1 MYVQLVI
8 ELLYKFVLEFMET
21 PPNDSPKHATFAD
34 KFSKFKIRFFLVF
47 WLIVLLSAFNFSS
60 SIFSTLYSITKI
72 QESYFN
78 INVVDYHP
86 IYTKVK
92 TPPPSWVPLSKISKR
107 VQQAIISSEDG
118 KFYLHP
124 GYDLEQLRD
133 AINDSFVLKK
143 KMRGASTITQQL
155 VKNLYLNKEKTFG
168 RKAQEL
174 VMALMIEK
182 YSDKQK
188 ILEIYLNIIEYGKG
202 LYGIDK
208 ASRFYFKKSPSI
220 LNAREAAFLAM
231 LLPSP
236 VKYSKSFKN
245 KSLTPFAKRMIDS
258 ILLKMRQ
265 AGQISEEEYDA
276 QLNGRF
282 SWEKALSEEDKKAEQ
297 QSGSEEEI
305 EGE

>member
-1 MYVQLVI
+1 
-8 ELLYKFVLEFMET
+8 MET
-21 PPNDSPKHATFAD
+21 AINNTPKRVTFAD
-34 KFSKFKIRFFLVF
+34 KFSKFKIRFLRAF
-47 WLIVLLSAFNFSS
+47 WLIALLILIKISLPIFN
-60 SIFSTLYSITKI
+60 TYYSISKF
-72 QESYFN
+72 QEHYFT
-78 INVVDYHP
+78 IELVDNHAVYTEVNTRPATWLP
-86 IYTKVK
+86 IE
-92 TPPPSWVPLSKISKR
+92 KISKR

-155 VKNLYLNKEKTFG
+155 VKNLYLSHDKTFG
-168 RKAQEL
+168 RKAREL

-182 YSDKQK
+182 HADKQK
-188 ILEIYLNIIEYGKG
+188 ILETYLNIIEYGKD

-208 ASRFYFKKSPSI
+208 ASHYYFNKSAGS

-236 VKYSKSFKN
+236 VKYSRSFKN

-265 AGQISEEEYDA
+265 AGYISEEEYNTP
-276 QLNGRF
+276 LNGRF
-282 SWEKALSEEDKKAEQ
+282 AWEKEVIQDEQ
-297 QSGSEEEI
+297 TSGSEEEDNSDN
-305 EGE
+305 

>member
-1 MYVQLVI
+1 
-8 ELLYKFVLEFMET
+8 MET
-21 PPNDSPKHATFAD
+21 ASNNTPKTVTFAD
-34 KFSKFKIRFFLVF
+34 KFSKFKIRFFMAF
-47 WLIVLLSAFNFSS
+47 WLIAILILIKISLPL
-60 SIFSTLYSITKI
+60 FSTYYSISKF
-72 QESYFN
+72 QEHYFTILVIDN
-78 INVVDYHP
+78 HAVYTEVDSR
-86 IYTKVK
+86 
-92 TPPPSWVPLSKISKR
+92 PPTWVPLEKISKR

-118 KFYLHP
+118 KFYFHP

-155 VKNLYLNKEKTFG
+155 VKNLYLSRDKTFG
-168 RKAQEL
+168 RKAREL

-182 YSDKQK
+182 HSNKQK
-188 ILEIYLNIIEYGKG
+188 ILEAYLNIIEYGKD

-208 ASRFYFKKSPSI
+208 ASRYYFNKPPGS
-220 LNAREAAFLAM
+220 LNSREAAFLAM

-245 KSLTPFAKRMIDS
+245 KSLTPFARRMIDS

-265 AGQISEEEYDA
+265 AGYISEEEYIT

-282 SWEKALSEEDKKAEQ
+282 SWEKNPSAEEILDEQ
-297 QSGSEEEI
+297 ISGSEEE
-305 EGE
+305 EKSDD